1 MLYNAKL
8 KSTQKNY
15 YDINN
20 WITPNFVNINK
31 KKTKRLSSY
40 NKSLTIFQEEKRPV
54 RGWKGQ

>member
-40 NKSLTIFQEEKRPV
+40 NKSMTIFQEEKRPV